1 MPVVECA
8 VFVSEPTSSTSSGE
22 ASRLLLAWCA
32 GDESALSK
40 LIPLVYKQLR
50 WLARRQMRAE
60 RAGHSL
66 QTSDL
71 VNEAYLRL
79 VDQRRVRW
87 EHRSQFFAVAAGMM
101 RRILVD
107 HARRHRYQKRGGNAI
122 RIDMDDVA
130 LISPARPDEIVALD
144 DALRRL
150 EQYDK
155 RKSSVVELR
164 YFGGLT
170 VEEVAE
176 LLGVSS
182 ITVKRDWSMAKSWL
196 YRQMRHERDA

>member
-1 MPVVECA
+1 MRRFP
-8 VFVSEPTSSTSSGE
+8 VSESRSSTPSGE
-22 ASRLLLAWCA
+22 ASQLLLAWCA

-40 LIPLVYKQLR
+40 LLPLVYKELR
-50 WLARRQMRAE
+50 WLARRQTRGE
-60 RAGHSL
+60 RAGHLL
-66 QTSDL
+66 QTTDL

-79 VDQRRVRW
+79 VDQRHVRW

-122 RIDMDDVA
+122 RIDIDDVE
-130 LISPARPDEIVALD
+130 LMSPARPDEIVALD

-150 EQYDK
+150 KQYDE
-155 RKSSVVELR
+155 RKSAVVELR

-170 VEEVAE
+170 VDEIAE
-176 LLGVSS
+176 LLDVSP
-182 ITVKRDWSMAKSWL
+182 ITVKRDWSMAKAWL
-196 YRQMRHERDA
+196 YRKMSHERDT